1 MDFFVENNFF
11 MGTAEANAST
21 ISTPVIE
28 PRGVF
33 SLNAS
38 NQLQAT
44 FWIVQ
49 DGVLVQSNLGTASYQ
64 VYDKDG
70 IAIAG
75 LTQSGISPDAGSL
88 YKTTPVAAPLIY
100 DLSHYTVKIT
110 IAYDT
115 VNYLN
120 VIGLTLGE

>member
-1 MDFFVENNFF
+1 MDFFVENNFI
-11 MGTAEANAST
+11 MSTAEANAST

-64 VYDKDG
+64 IYDKDG
-70 IAIAG
+70 VAITG
-75 LTQSGISPDAGSL
+75 LTQSGISPDGGSL
-88 YKTTPVAAPLIY
+88 YKTTPVAATLMY
-100 DLSHYTVKIT
+100 DLSHYTAKVTIT
-110 IAYDT
+110 YDT

-120 VIGLTLGE
+120 VLGLTIGE